1 MDLYLFFQSRI
12 LKPVCGIDGKT
23 YDNQCLAD
31 CADVEVDCEGECPCK
46 PTHCSFPCPLYEILM
61 IYFLT
66 KRRFNSY
73 IFILRI
79 IRPVCGIDGKTYDN
93 RCLAECADV
102 DVECAGKCPCKP
114 KPCKCPMYEL
124 LYNNVFFNFPLWICI
139 YSSNLVS

>member
-1 MDLYLFFQSRI
+1 MDLYLFFQSSI

-73 IFILRI
+73 IFIILGTGSLCVARTTGHMAIHVVLYVLELRWS
-79 IRPVCGIDGKTYDN
+79 VKEN
-93 RCLAECADV
+93 VLVANAQSM
-102 DVECAGKCPCKP
+102 KP
-114 KPCKCPMYEL
+114 
-124 LYNNVFFNFPLWICI
+124 
-139 YSSNLVS
+139 